1 MLLNVTCL
9 KVIGC
14 CTKLTAKLKPCLDY
28 VEILHV
34 LECELSE
41 CYLMLHI
48 TQ

>member
-1 MLLNVTCL
+1 MFLNVTCF

-14 CTKLTAKLKPCLDY
+14 CTKLTAKLKPCLDH
-28 VEILHV
+28 VEILRV

-41 CYLMLHI
+41 CDLTLHI